1 MIKYIRVINMDY
13 EKKCYEILKELD
25 IPYESV
31 SYSKEEKENKELID
45 EKIGVKGIKN
55 LLFKTRNLKKDLFL
69 VILPREKR
77 FDTKAFRNKY
87 NITKIEMVSDDEL
100 DEFLSSKTGEVSII
114 DLISDTDKRIK
125 LYIDEEVLN
134 EEYFRFHPYNGLVTV
149 KIKTKDL
156 VEKLIPYLDHE
167 LNII

>member
-1 MIKYIRVINMDY
+1 MDY

-31 SYSKEEKENKELID
+31 SYTKEEKENKELID

-77 FDTKAFRNKY
+77 FDTKSFRNKY

-156 VEKLIPYLDHE
+156 VEKLIPYLGHE

>member
-1 MIKYIRVINMDY
+1 MDY

-31 SYSKEEKENKELID
+31 SYTKEEKENKELID

-149 KIKTKDL
+149 KIRTKDL

>member
-1 MIKYIRVINMDY
+1 MDY

-31 SYSKEEKENKELID
+31 SYSKAEKENKELID

-156 VEKLIPYLDHE
+156 VEKLIPYLGHE

>member
-1 MIKYIRVINMDY
+1 MDY

-31 SYSKEEKENKELID
+31 SYSKEDKENKELID
-45 EKIGVKGIKN
+45 EMIGVKGIKN

-77 FDTKAFRNKY
+77 FDTKTFRNKY
-87 NITKIEMVSDDEL
+87 NITKIEMVTDDEL

-114 DLISDTDKRIK
+114 DLINDTEKRIK
-125 LYIDEEVLN
+125 LYIDEEVLS

>member
-1 MIKYIRVINMDY
+1 MDY

-87 NITKIEMVSDDEL
+87 NITKIEMVTDDEL

-125 LYIDEEVLN
+125 LYIDQEVLN

-156 VEKLIPYLDHE
+156 IEKLIPYLDHE

>member
-1 MIKYIRVINMDY
+1 MRQ

-87 NITKIEMVSDDEL
+87 NITKIEMVTDDEL
-100 DEFLSSKTGEVSII
+100 DEFLSSKTGEVRII

>member
-1 MIKYIRVINMDY
+1 MDY

-31 SYSKEEKENKELID
+31 SYSKAEKENKELID

-77 FDTKAFRNKY
+77 FDTKSFRNKY
-87 NITKIEMVSDDEL
+87 NITKIEMVSNDEL

-156 VEKLIPYLDHE
+156 VEKLIPYLGHE

>member
-1 MIKYIRVINMDY
+1 MDY

-31 SYSKEEKENKELID
+31 SYTKEEKENKELID

-77 FDTKAFRNKY
+77 FDTKSFRNKY

>member
-1 MIKYIRVINMDY
+1 MDY

-25 IPYESV
+25 IPYESI

>member
-1 MIKYIRVINMDY
+1 MDY

-156 VEKLIPYLDHE
+156 VEKLIPYLGHE

>member
-1 MIKYIRVINMDY
+1 MDY
-13 EKKCYEILKELD
+13 ENECYKILKKLN
-25 IPYESV
+25 ISYESIN
-31 SYSKEEKENKELID
+31 YTKEEKENKELID

-87 NITKIEMVSDDEL
+87 NITKIEMVTDEEL

-114 DLISDTDKRIK
+114 DLINDKDKRIK
-125 LYIDEEVLN
+125 LYIDKEVLD
-134 EEYFRFHPYNGLVTV
+134 EKYFRFHPYNGLVTV
-149 KIKTKDL
+149 KITTKDL
-156 VEKLIPYLDHE
+156 IDKLIPYLDHE

>member
-1 MIKYIRVINMDY
+1 MDY

-31 SYSKEEKENKELID
+31 SYTKEEKDNKELID

-149 KIKTKDL
+149 KIRTKDL
-156 VEKLIPYLDHE
+156 VEKLIPYLGHE

>member
-1 MIKYIRVINMDY
+1 MDY

-77 FDTKAFRNKY
+77 FDTKSFRNKY

-156 VEKLIPYLDHE
+156 VEKLIPYLGHE

>member
-1 MIKYIRVINMDY
+1 MDY
-13 EKKCYEILKELD
+13 EKKCYEILNDLG
-25 IPYESV
+25 ISYESI
-31 SYSKEEKENKELID
+31 SYTKEEKENKELID

-55 LLFKTRNLKKDLFL
+55 LLFKTRNLKKELFL

-87 NITKIEMVSDDEL
+87 NITKIEMVNDIEL
-100 DEFLSSKTGEVSII
+100 DEFLLSKTGEVSII
-114 DLISDTDKRIK
+114 DLINDKEKRIK
-125 LYIDEEVLN
+125 LYIDQEVLN

-156 VEKLIPYLDHE
+156 LDKLIPYLEHE

>member
-1 MIKYIRVINMDY
+1 MDY
-13 EKKCYEILKELD
+13 EKKCYKILDDLN
-25 IPYESV
+25 IQYESI
-31 SYSKEEKENKELID
+31 SYTKEEKENKELID

-55 LLFKTRNLKKDLFL
+55 LLFKTRNLKKELFL

-87 NITKIEMVSDDEL
+87 NITKIEMVTDEEL

-114 DLISDTDKRIK
+114 DLMNDTDKRIK
-125 LYIDEEVLN
+125 LYIDKEVLD

-156 VEKLIPYLDHE
+156 VEKLIPYLDHD